1 MTYKIL
7 STRQIEETLITTVE
21 YNFNGEIVVVDIPH
35 FMPQN
40 SQIIIDNIVTR
51 SQSEL
56 ARINAKNAISN
67 IINDLNIGEENPL

>member
-7 STRQIEETLITTVE
+7 STRQVEETLITNVE
-21 YNFNGEIVVVDIPH
+21 YNFDNEIVVVDVPH

-40 SQIIIDNIVTR
+40 SQEIIQNIINA

-56 ARINAKNAISN
+56 VRINAKNIIPN

>member
-7 STRQIEETLITTVE
+7 STRQIEETLITNVE
-21 YNFNGEIVVVDIPH
+21 YNFDNEIVVVDVPH

-40 SQIIIDNIVTR
+40 SQEIVQNIINA

-56 ARINAKNAISN
+56 VKINAKNIIPN

>member
-21 YNFNGEIVVVDIPH
+21 YNFDGEIVLVDIPH

-40 SQIIIDNIVTR
+40 SQVIIDNIVSR

-56 ARINAKNAISN
+56 ARINAKNVISN

>member
-7 STRQIEETLITTVE
+7 STRQIEETLITNVE
-21 YNFNGEIVVVDIPH
+21 YNFDNEIVVVDVPH

-40 SQIIIDNIVTR
+40 SQEIVQNIINA

-56 ARINAKNAISN
+56 VRINAKNIIPN

>member
-7 STRQIEETLITTVE
+7 STRQVEETLITNVE
-21 YNFNGEIVVVDIPH
+21 YKFDNEIVVVDVPH

-40 SQIIIDNIVTR
+40 SQEIVQNIINA

-56 ARINAKNAISN
+56 VRINAKNNIPN

>member
-21 YNFNGEIVVVDIPH
+21 YNFDGEIVVVDIPH

-40 SQIIIDNIVTR
+40 SQVIIDNIVSR

-56 ARINAKNAISN
+56 ARINAKNVISN

>member
-7 STRQIEETLITTVE
+7 STRQIEETLITNVE
-21 YNFNGEIVVVDIPH
+21 YNFDNEIVVVDVPH

-40 SQIIIDNIVTR
+40 SQVIIQNIINA

-56 ARINAKNAISN
+56 ARINAKNIIPN

>member
-40 SQIIIDNIVTR
+40 SQIIIDNIVSR

-56 ARINAKNAISN
+56 ARINAKNVISN
-67 IINDLNIGEENPL
+67 IINDLNIGEETPL

>member
-21 YNFNGEIVVVDIPH
+21 YNFDSKIVVVDIPH

-40 SQIIIDNIVTR
+40 SQVIIQNIIIS

-56 ARINAKNAISN
+56 ARINAKNIISN
-67 IINDLNIGEENPL
+67 IINDLNIGEENNL

>member
-21 YNFNGEIVVVDIPH
+21 YNFDGEIVVVDIPH
-35 FMPQN
+35 FMPQD
-40 SQIIIDNIVTR
+40 SQVIIDNIVSR

-56 ARINAKNAISN
+56 ARINAKNVISN

>member
-7 STRQIEETLITTVE
+7 STKQIEETLITTVE
-21 YNFNGEIVVVDIPH
+21 YNFDGEIVVVDIPH
-35 FMPQN
+35 FMPQD
-40 SQIIIDNIVTR
+40 SQVIIDNIVSR

-56 ARINAKNAISN
+56 ARINAKNVISN

>member
-21 YNFNGEIVVVDIPH
+21 YSFDNEIVVVDVPH

-40 SQIIIDNIVTR
+40 SQVIIQNIVNRAETEITKFNAMQLIP
-51 SQSEL
+51 SIIGEL
-56 ARINAKNAISN
+56 IIGEVNAI
-67 IINDLNIGEENPL
+67 

>member
-56 ARINAKNAISN
+56 ARINAKNVISN

>member
-7 STRQIEETLITTVE
+7 STRQIEETLITNVE
-21 YNFNGEIVVVDIPH
+21 YNFDNEIAVVDVPH

-40 SQIIIDNIVTR
+40 SQEIVQNIINA

-56 ARINAKNAISN
+56 VRINAKNIIPN

>member
-21 YNFNGEIVVVDIPH
+21 YNFDNEIVVVDVPH

-40 SQIIIDNIVTR
+40 SQVIIQNIINA

-56 ARINAKNAISN
+56 ARINAKNIISN